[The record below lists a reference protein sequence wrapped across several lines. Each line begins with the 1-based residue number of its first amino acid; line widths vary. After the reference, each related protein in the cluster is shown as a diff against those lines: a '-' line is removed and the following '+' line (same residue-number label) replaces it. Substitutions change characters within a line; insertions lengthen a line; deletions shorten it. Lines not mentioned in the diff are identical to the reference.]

1 MKINTFCCLC
11 LIMLLSFALLSC
23 TKKTKAKKSSHNKL
37 THSVKKPL
45 TRNSDEDQELQISG
59 DGSIY
64 ELKQINS
71 TKDCGKTYE
80 TIDAY
85 EV

>member
-23 TKKTKAKKSSHNKL
+23 MKKTKTKKSPRNKL
-37 THSVKKPL
+37 SVKNPL
-45 TRNSDEDQELQISG
+45 IRNSDEDQELQISG

-64 ELKQINS
+64 ELKQINF

>member
-1 MKINTFCCLC
+1 
-11 LIMLLSFALLSC
+11 MLLSFALLSC
-23 TKKTKAKKSSHNKL
+23 TKKTKAKKSHNKL
-37 THSVKKPL
+37 THAVEKPL
-45 TRNSDEDQELQISG
+45 IRNSDKDQELQISG

-64 ELKQINS
+64 ELKQINF